1 MLVKYGA
8 FDMCFFDIFLNIKKR
23 ISYREFVISA
33 IIGEDPDPSFSLS
46 ISVSS
51 YINPITLI

>member
-1 MLVKYGA
+1 MRLLICV
-8 FDMCFFDIFLNIKKR
+8 FFYIFLNIEKR